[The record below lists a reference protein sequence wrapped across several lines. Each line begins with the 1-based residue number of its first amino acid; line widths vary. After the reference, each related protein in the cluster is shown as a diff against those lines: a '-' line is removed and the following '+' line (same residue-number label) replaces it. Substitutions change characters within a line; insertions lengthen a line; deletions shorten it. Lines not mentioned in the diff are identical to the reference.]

1 MYELTT
7 ADSSTT
13 TYWEFTGTNSSIINT
28 ANGYLR
34 LGTNNAERFR
44 ITATGDVIAGPD
56 GAATTSKLTSYL
68 GSSAISG
75 TNDGIRLQ
83 VQSYLDAARNTI
95 SWGQNG
101 SNLTLAR
108 FGLEWNATDSQ
119 MCFVW
124 RDIYSSGAG
133 SSELMRL
140 TGGGKL
146 MIGTYGTPQ
155 SNLEIRNSDATV
167 YDATVDN
174 GQDANGVSLT
184 IRNND
189 ITNAGSFAQLNMQVS
204 GDSGRALGRIVT
216 IRTASATSDMAF
228 VTENANTKAE
238 KMRITSGGALQVP
251 NQPHFK
257 YGIGNKTITSAVRF
271 GTDWGFGV
279 ATDRDSIDSANFNKA
294 NGRFT
299 APVAGVYLFGVTI
312 MRNSTTGSGPID
324 FQIVK
329 NEPSVIGQSSAS
341 TYGRGYA
348 GGYTTDYEQCTIST
362 TIKLAAND
370 YVALDFTGN
379 MSTYSDDSW
388 FYGYLLG

>member
-1 MYELTT
+1 
-7 ADSSTT
+7 
-13 TYWEFTGTNSSIINT
+13 
-28 ANGYLR
+28 
-34 LGTNNAERFR
+34 
-44 ITATGDVIAGPD
+44 
-56 GAATTSKLTSYL
+56 
-68 GSSAISG
+68 
-75 TNDGIRLQ
+75 
-83 VQSYLDAARNTI
+83 
-95 SWGQNG
+95 
-101 SNLTLAR
+101 
-108 FGLEWNATDSQ
+108 
-119 MCFVW
+119 
-124 RDIYSSGAG
+124 
-133 SSELMRL
+133 MRL
-140 TGGGKL
+140 TGAGKL

-189 ITNAGSFAQLNMQVS
+189 ITTVGSFAQLNMQVS

-228 VTENANTKAE
+228 VTENANTKSE

-257 YGIGNKTITSAVRF
+257 YGIGTKTISSAARF

-279 ATDRDSIDSANFNKA
+279 STSRDSIDSVNFNKA

-299 APVAGVYLFGVTI
+299 APVAGVYLFGVTV

-329 NEPSVIGQSSAS
+329 NEPSVVGQSSSS

-348 GGYTTDYEQCTIST
+348 GTYTTDYEQCTIST

-370 YVALDFTGN
+370 YIALDFTGN
-379 MSTYSDDSW
+379 MSSYEDDSW